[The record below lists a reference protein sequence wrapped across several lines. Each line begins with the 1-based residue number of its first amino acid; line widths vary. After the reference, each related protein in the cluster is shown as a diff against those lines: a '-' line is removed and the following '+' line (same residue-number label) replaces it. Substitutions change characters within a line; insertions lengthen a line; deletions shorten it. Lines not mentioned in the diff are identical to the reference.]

1 MNKIFL
7 VIFLVSLNLFAFDNQ
22 KIGANYSL
30 GFEIGERTDELLWN
44 IGNADFI
51 SNGITYHPDILS
63 ELQWNDISSY
73 YGKVELLGEEGRYRL
88 KINYLKSMD
97 SKSGANQDSDY
108 YFSGR
113 TGEFSR
119 SNNKIEG
126 SYFEDYS
133 ISIGDNYKLGKSSD
147 LTFWLGYEVNNQFLK
162 ITDGYQ
168 TIDTITNFTGSFSGL
183 DSSYNTQWKGFFA
196 KLDYGYKFSK
206 FNINANIEYHY
217 MEYLAEANW
226 NLIDDFEHPVSFRH
240 SAEDADGIGYGL
252 DISYILNNTTKLFVN
267 YNKKEYKVKNGTN
280 RQYFSDGTI
289 GGSPLNEVRWDSEQI
304 SLGIVFKF

>member
-1 MNKIFL
+1 MKNILLSMFL
-7 VIFLVSLNLFAFDNQ
+7 LCINLFAVDTQ
-22 KIGANYSL
+22 KVGANYSL

-73 YGKVELLGEEGRYRL
+73 YSKIELLGEEGRYRL

-97 SKSGANQDSDY
+97 SKSGTNQDSDY

-119 SNNKIEG
+119 SNNKTEG

-133 ISIGDNYKLGKSSD
+133 ISIGDNYKLGKTSD
-147 LTFWLGYEVNNQFLK
+147 LTFWLGYEVNNQYLN
-162 ITDGYQ
+162 INNGTQ
-168 TIDTITNFTGSFSGL
+168 TIGGPLDLTGL
-183 DSSYNTQWKGFFA
+183 NSSYDTQWKGFFA

-226 NLIDDFEHPVSFRH
+226 NLRDDLEHPVSFKH
-240 SAEDADGIGYGL
+240 SADDANGIGYGL
-252 DISYILNNTTKLFVN
+252 DMSYILNDSTKLFIN
-267 YNKKEYKVKNGTN
+267 YNKKEYKIKNGKAIN
-280 RQYFSDGTI
+280 YNSNGTT
-289 GGSPLNEVRWDSEQI
+289 GSAYLNEVIYDSEKV
-304 SLGIVFKF
+304 SLGIVYKF